1 MASQDEPMSKKNS
14 SAKSHDII
22 FTIARMNPPTSGH
35 MHLIKFLVA
44 EAIKLKKRTIYILL
58 QAGEKAGR
66 EKKNPL
72 YCDEKKIYLSKM
84 IANSQLNNQL
94 NPQVNIVII
103 CADESFLDPST
114 NEPICNTSSTA
125 ILSQICYMCT
135 LENVKAKDQT
145 NLHLFIGEDR
155 VEDFTK
161 FLGTGEPGTKS
172 YLPSNQK
179 TFYHK
184 IDRPL
189 DEMGNPLGI
198 SATKVRAMAL
208 KDNSSE
214 FIKEEIVA
222 GLTSTEANEL
232 YTLLHERMSALP
244 DTYKK
249 VTSKAAS
256 RKIPRVPGEKI
267 ATKSV
272 SRKGPN
278 KVGGRKYKRTRK
290 GKKTRK
296 NRKTRKYR

>member
-1 MASQDEPMSKKNS
+1 MASQDETLGKKNS
-14 SAKSHDII
+14 SAKTHDII
-22 FTIARMNPPTSGH
+22 FTIARMNPPTGGH
-35 MHLIKFLVA
+35 MHLIRFLVD

-72 YCDEKKIYLSKM
+72 YCDEKKMYLSKM

-94 NPQVNIVII
+94 NPRVNIVII
-103 CADESFLDPST
+103 CADEPFLDPST
-114 NEPICNTSSTA
+114 NEKICNTSSTA

-135 LENVKAKDQT
+135 LENVRAKDKT

-161 FLGTGEPGTKS
+161 FLGTGESGTKS

-198 SATKVRAMAL
+198 SATKVRAMAQS
-208 KDNSSE
+208 DNPIA
-214 FIKEEIVA
+214 FIKEETDA
-222 GLTSTEANEL
+222 GLFPEEAMTL
-232 YTLLHERMSALP
+232 YTLLHERMNTLS

-249 VTSKAAS
+249 VASS
-256 RKIPRVPGEKI
+256 RKVPRVPGEKI

-272 SRKGPN
+272 SRKGS
-278 KVGGRKYKRTRK
+278 KVGGRKYKRSRK